1 MYFHGKFQ
9 FLVKF
14 PLFGFHA
21 SKIHAKSL
29 DLDQVASNTKVMSVV
44 MLSTPNKIEA
54 TKGPQPAKT

>member
-1 MYFHGKFQ
+1 
-9 FLVKF
+9 VKF